1 MKTPFTGGLALAA
14 AGLEGLGARA
24 RGSAGVCRFANRRR
38 RSSRAAAR
46 AVALAVALAVCFV
59 LPARG
64 SRAAER
70 PAAVHPQLWPSVR
83 PQLPPDPALE
93 RQVDALLAHMTLEQ
107 KVGQLIQGDITTLTP
122 ADLRR
127 YPLGSVLNG
136 GNSKP
141 GGNTVAP
148 PSAWLAL
155 ANQYYLASM
164 APSHGPHP
172 IPEFWGIDAVH
183 GNNDVFGATVFP
195 QNIGLGAAR
204 DPALMRL
211 IGRATAREVRAIGLD
226 WTFGPTL
233 AVVSDDRWGRTYE
246 SYSQDPAIVRAYARA
261 MVLGLQGR
269 PGTPQFLDAYH
280 VIATP
285 KHYVGD
291 GGTHGVDQGDNTESE
306 TQLRDNDA
314 AGYPV
319 AVEAGAQSIMV
330 SFSSWHGVKMAAN
343 YGLLTEVLKDRWHF
357 DGFTVGDWNAHGQVP
372 GCTDASCPQAVN
384 AGLDMFMAPTDWKP
398 LYANTL
404 EQVRAG
410 QIPQSRLDDAVKRIL
425 RVKLRDR
432 LFTEGPPASR
442 PLAGHFELL
451 GSPQH
456 RAIARRA
463 VRESLVLL
471 KNENHLLPL
480 RPRERVLVAGD
491 GADDIPMQCG
501 GWTLT
506 WQGTGTTNQDFP
518 HGESIWQGIA
528 HDVRA
533 AGGEAQLSPDGT
545 FKRKPDVAIVVYG
558 EKPYA
563 EFEGDVPNLAFS
575 PGNDTDLALLQH
587 LRAEGIPVVSVF
599 LSGRPLWVNP
609 ELNASNA
616 FVAAWLPGSEGE
628 GIADVLFRKPDGAI
642 RYDFRGRL
650 SFSWPR
656 TPLQFGTDTPGKPL
670 FPLGYGLRD
679 ASNGNLPQLPEAS
692 GLPSAATVDSKVFF
706 ASGRPGAGW
715 HWAVADDA
723 GATPLARGIGSSDSK
738 RLTLTPIDKTR
749 QEDSRLLDWS
759 GTGQATALITG
770 ATPINLTRQTNGEL
784 ALSFDYLVRQAPSA
798 AVAVGMGCGASCGGT
813 IPITAALRAAPRGQW
828 QHLAIPLSCFA
839 AAGENM
845 THVWTPFTLETTGRL
860 TLGLANIRL
869 ESGPAGAAA
878 CPH

>member
-1 MKTPFTGGLALAA
+1 MKTAILGGVALAA
-14 AGLEGLGARA
+14 ALFLAPA
-24 RGSAGVCRFANRRR
+24 A
-38 RSSRAAAR
+38 SRAAA
-46 AVALAVALAVCFV
+46 AEQ
-59 LPARG
+59 PAT
-64 SRAAER
+64 
-70 PAAVHPQLWPSVR
+70 VHPQLWPSVR

-93 RQVDALLAHMTLEQ
+93 KKVDALLAGMTLEQ
-107 KVGQLIQGDITTLTP
+107 KVGQLIQGDISTLAP

-141 GGNTVAP
+141 GGNTFAP
-148 PSAWLAL
+148 PNAWLTL
-155 ANQYYLASM
+155 ANRFYLASV
-164 APSHGPHP
+164 ASAHGPHA

-195 QNIGLGAAR
+195 QNIGLGAAH

-211 IGRATAREVRAIGLD
+211 IGAATAEEVRAIGLD

-246 SYSQDPAIVRAYARA
+246 SYSQDPAIVREYARA

-269 PGTPQFLDAYH
+269 PGTAHFLDAYH

-306 TQLRDNDA
+306 TLLRDTDA

-372 GCTDASCPQAVN
+372 GCTDASCPQAID
-384 AGLDMFMAPTDWKP
+384 AGLDMFMAPTDWKQ

-404 EQVRAG
+404 EQVRSG
-410 QIPQSRLDDAVKRIL
+410 QIPQSRLDDAVRRIL

-432 LFTEGPPASR
+432 LFAEGPPVSR
-442 PLAGHFELL
+442 PLAGHFDLL

-480 RPRERVLVAGD
+480 APHERVLVTGD

-506 WQGTGTTNQDFP
+506 WQGTGTTNKDFP
-518 HGESIWQGIA
+518 HGQSIWQGIA
-528 HDVRA
+528 HAVHA
-533 AGGEAQLSPDGT
+533 AGGEAQLSPDGSY
-545 FKRKPDVAIVVYG
+545 KRKPDVAIVVYG

-575 PGNDTDLALLQH
+575 PTSDADLELLRRLHAQ
-587 LRAEGIPVVSVF
+587 GIPVVSVF
-599 LSGRPLWVNP
+599 ISGRPLWVNP
-609 ELNASNA
+609 ELDASDA
-616 FVAAWLPGSEGE
+616 FVAAWLPGTEGE
-628 GIADVLFRKPDGAI
+628 GIADVLFRRPDGAI
-642 RYDFRGRL
+642 RYDFRGTL
-650 SFSWPR
+650 SFAWPR
-656 TPLQFGTDTPGKPL
+656 TPLQFGSDTPGEPL
-670 FPLGYGLRD
+670 FALGHGLRD
-679 ASNGNLPQLPEAS
+679 ASDGNLPQLPQAS
-692 GLPSAATVDSKVFF
+692 GLPSAATVDNKVFF
-706 ASGRPGAGW
+706 AAGRTGSGW

-723 GATPLARGIGSSDSK
+723 GATRLRRGIGASDSK
-738 RLTLTPIDKTR
+738 RLTLTTIDKTR
-749 QEDSRLLDWS
+749 QEDGRLLHWTDS
-759 GTGQATALITG
+759 GQATAEITG
-770 ATPINLTRQTNGEL
+770 PTPIDLTRQTNGEL
-784 ALSFDYLVRQAPSA
+784 ALAFDYLVEEAPSA
-798 AVAVGMGCGASCGGT
+798 AVTVGMGCGASCGGT
-813 IPITAALRAAPRGQW
+813 VPITPALRAAPRGKW
-828 QHLAIPLSCFA
+828 QHLDILLACFA
-839 AAGENM
+839 SAGENM
-845 THVWTPFTLETTGRL
+845 THVWTPFTIETTGKL
-860 TLGLANIRL
+860 TLGLADIHL
-869 ESGPAGAAA
+869 ETGAAHPLP
-878 CPH
+878 CVH